1 MSPQNELQ
9 KGVRD
14 ILPMLLGTMPFA
26 IIYGGLA
33 AGVGFD
39 IGQTLGM
46 SALVYAGSSQFIVI
60 SMLGTGSTLVLLWL
74 TTLLVNLRHALYSA
88 SLQPF
93 VRQLSP
99 RWRLLL
105 AFLLADETFAVVQ
118 QRYAQADASP
128 YKHWYFLGAGLAMY
142 LNWSVCTLLGVLFAQ
157 VLPSI
162 AGWGLDFAMLA
173 TFIGVVVPML
183 RNCPQV
189 ASALL
194 ASVVAL
200 ICHPLPYQL
209 GLLAAVIAGILA
221 GLALQRRVAT
231 APQESLQ

>member
-1 MSPQNELQ
+1 M
-9 KGVRD
+9 
-14 ILPMLLGTMPFA
+14 
-26 IIYGGLA
+26 
-33 AGVGFD
+33 
-39 IGQTLGM
+39 
-46 SALVYAGSSQFIVI
+46 
-60 SMLGTGSTLVLLWL
+60 
-74 TTLLVNLRHALYSA
+74 
-88 SLQPF
+88 
-93 VRQLSP
+93 
-99 RWRLLL
+99 
-105 AFLLADETFAVVQ
+105 VQ